1 MLLTLPPSR
10 QSSNKTMVKYSAEPE
25 SAKSAKARGSNLR
38 VHFKHTRE
46 VAHAIKG
53 MKLSGVG
60 LEGSAGRVEV
70 TRVANTTPLNSFN
83 S

>member
-1 MLLTLPPSR
+1 
-10 QSSNKTMVKYSAEPE
+10 MVADTD
-25 SAKSAKARGSNLR
+25 
-38 VHFKHTRE
+38 HTVE
-46 VAHAIKG
+46 DPIVE
-53 MKLSGVG
+53 SGVG